1 MCVRVGGGGE
11 TTAHNSLSFD
21 DFLPDLTSRRA
32 HLMQFQLPQTI
43 PQPQRS
49 RECGITV
56 GRRGARGQATRR
68 AGGRGAVRKYRPAAA
83 RRLHPPPGPERG
95 GRSPHTRCWL
105 GVGGGEMRG
114 TGLLPP
120 TSPGRAVPPPL
131 PEIHFL
137 KN

>member
-1 MCVRVGGGGE
+1 MCVLRGGGRRRR
-11 TTAHNSLSFD
+11 TTPSFD
-21 DFLPDLTSRRA
+21 YFLPGLTSRRA

-56 GRRGARGQATRR
+56 GRRGARGQATRGAGECGSTGPR
-68 AGGRGAVRKYRPAAA
+68 RSDGSVPLLVQSGVVGRRTHPLLAGGWGD
-83 RRLHPPPGPERG
+83 
-95 GRSPHTRCWL
+95 
-105 GVGGGEMRG
+105 GVGGPR
-114 TGLLPP
+114 LLPP
-120 TSPGRAVPPPL
+120 TSPRRGVPPPL